1 MSEEGASSHFRQ
13 AERCAEELI
22 RRLDGDIRIALPLG
36 LGKPVHLINAL
47 YRRACD
53 EPAIQL
59 HIMTALSLEKP
70 RSGSSLQKRLME
82 PFVERVYEGVPEL
95 EYAKAV
101 SRGTLPDNVTV
112 TEFFLR
118 AGSRLGNPDQQQRVV
133 MTNYTHAVRDL
144 LAMGVNA
151 VGQMVAPDAEG
162 RQVSLS
168 CNPDLTLEILPKLQQ
183 QRDSGDTV
191 VIAGELNPEL
201 PWFGHDA
208 AVDRDTFDL
217 VLEPNN
223 PSMRLFPV
231 PDMPVETADYLIGF
245 YAANLVR
252 DGGTLQVGIGA
263 LGSAVVYNI
272 LFRHRDNGLFNELAR
287 RLDAHSRFPE
297 MAAVGG
303 TGRFEEGLYGCS
315 EMMVEGFLHLYQAG
329 VLKRRV
335 VADRTLQ
342 QLLDEGTIR
351 DPLDITALDRLCE
364 AGCIETVLKARDV
377 QWLVRFGFF
386 SETCELKG
394 GRLSLGEQAVRPD
407 LGDEQARTLIEQ
419 YALNKEM
426 AGGVVMHGSFFLGPE
441 RFYQGLRELS
451 EADRSRLSMT
461 SVGFVN
467 HLYDDPLGDQAL
479 KTAQR
484 RRGRFINSVM
494 MQTLNG
500 AAVSDGLED
509 GRVVSGVGGQYNFV
523 AMAHELPEGRSILTL
538 RATRM
543 SGGRPESNIRFNY
556 GHCTIPRHLRDIVV
570 TEYGVADVRGK
581 PDSQVYQRLICI
593 ADSRFQNELMRE
605 AKKAG
610 KIPRDW
616 KIPKAHRNNYPQ
628 RLEAAI
634 APLRAHHQLFPSFPF
649 GTEFTEVEQ
658 GLVQALQWLR
668 NATGSKRGLLAVLW
682 RALRQHAP
690 SPMERSALERM
701 SLREPVGWRER
712 LEQRLVL
719 HALRVIG
726 VTRTQ

>member
-1 MSEEGASSHFRQ
+1 MNEEGASSYFRQ

-22 RRLDGDIRIALPLG
+22 RRLEGEIRIALPLG

-47 YRRACD
+47 YRRACE

-70 RSGSSLQKRLME
+70 RAASSLQRRLMD
-82 PFVERVYEGVPEL
+82 PFLERVFEGVPEL

-101 SRGTLPDNVTV
+101 SQGALPENVTV

-151 VGQMVAPDAEG
+151 VGQMVAPDGQG

-168 CNPDLTLEILPKLQQ
+168 CNPDLTLDILTKLQQ
-183 QRDSGDTV
+183 QRDSGETV
-191 VIAGELNPEL
+191 VVAGELNPEL

-208 AVDRDTFDL
+208 ALERDTFDL
-217 VLEPNN
+217 LLEP
-223 PSMRLFPV
+223 SAQSTRLFPV

-287 RLDAHSRFPE
+287 RLEAHTRFPE
-297 MAAVGG
+297 LAAVGG
-303 TGRFEEGLYGCS
+303 TGRFEQGLYGCS

-329 VLKRRV
+329 ILKRRV
-335 VADRTLQ
+335 VADRKLQ
-342 QLLDEGTIR
+342 QLLDEGAIR
-351 DPLDITALDRLCE
+351 EPLDITALDRLCE
-364 AGCIETVLKARDV
+364 AGCIESVLKARDV
-377 QWLVRFGFF
+377 QWLVHFGFF
-386 SETCELKG
+386 DEACELKG
-394 GRLSLGEQAVRPD
+394 GRLSLGEEAVRPD

-419 YALNKEM
+419 YALNQEM

-494 MQTLNG
+494 IQTLNG
-500 AAVSDGLED
+500 AAVSDGLDD

-581 PDSQVYQRLICI
+581 PDSEVYQRLICI
-593 ADSRFQNELMRE
+593 ADSRFQNELLRE

-610 KIPRDW
+610 KIPGDW
-616 KIPKAHRNNYPQ
+616 KIPRAHRNNYPY
-628 RLEAAI
+628 RIEAAV
-634 APLRAHHQLFPSFPF
+634 APLRAHHQLFPPFPF
-649 GTEFTEVEQ
+649 GTDFTEVEQ
-658 GLVQALQWLR
+658 ALVQALQWLR
-668 NATGSKRGLLAVLW
+668 NATGSRLGLLAVLW
-682 RALRQHAP
+682 RALRQQAP
-690 SPMERSALERM
+690 SPAQRIALERM
-701 SLREPVGWRER
+701 GLNEPAGWRQR
-712 LEQRLVL
+712 VEQRLVL
-719 HALRVIG
+719 HALRVTG
-726 VTRTQ
+726 VTREQ